1 LRVGL
6 LVYDDD
12 ILPLTFGSPWPLFVR
27 MSQSLVGVPVLL
39 LIEAGRPAV
48 NIKTHRRSKDD
59 PMGQAFKSDLVFLD
73 FGAWLPE

>member
-1 LRVGL
+1 
-6 LVYDDD
+6 
-12 ILPLTFGSPWPLFVR
+12 